1 MVQSRIH
8 RQNTHKL
15 LHSKPHE
22 YMGIKTG
29 ITSSA
34 GPCLSS
40 CLTLGGRLFLIV
52 VLNCARVGLRFKET
66 EVLKNWLLKHEGI
79 GKTSKGSNLKVGQS
93 MRVLENEG
101 SEEEEEK
108 EDEEN
113 D

>member
-1 MVQSRIH
+1 MVHCRLH

-29 ITSSA
+29 ITCNA

-40 CLTLGGRLFLIV
+40 CLLLGGRLFLIV

-66 EVLKNWLLKHEGI
+66 EILKNWLMKHEGMS
-79 GKTSKGSNLKVGQS
+79 KNSVKGSGLKAGRS
-93 MRVLENEG
+93 TLALENEA
-101 SEEEEEK
+101 S
-108 EDEEN
+108 
-113 D
+113 